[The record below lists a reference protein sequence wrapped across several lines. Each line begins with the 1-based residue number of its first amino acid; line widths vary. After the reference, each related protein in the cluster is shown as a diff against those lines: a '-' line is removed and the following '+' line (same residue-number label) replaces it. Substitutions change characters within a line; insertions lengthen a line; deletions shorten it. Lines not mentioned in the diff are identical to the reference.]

1 MFVPSQI
8 CLTFGEGRTIKGDV
22 GKFDLEH
29 TCYGLNPDKAV
40 GGPNDPA
47 ANRQGQRDIAV
58 MQATGASVLSRQ
70 AASIEKT
77 FEASI
82 SQLMNVLTNKSNS
95 RCVLVLFRLF

>member
-8 CLTFGEGRTIKGDV
+8 CITFGEGRTFRGDV

-29 TCYGLNPDKAV
+29 TCYGLNPEMAV
-40 GGPNDPA
+40 GDANDPA

-58 MQATGASVLSRQ
+58 MQATGASVLNRQ

-77 FEASI
+77 FEASMA
-82 SQLMNVLTNKSNS
+82 QLIGVLTNKSNS
-95 RCVLVLFRLF
+95 RCVTALSSF